1 MNSTTETPNLTPAIQ
16 AALEAHRAQEAENEA
31 IHQHDLELKGE
42 RIREKFTDLF
52 GHEPDRVEDGFAFSG
67 GFRFSYF
74 DGHWTVWRP
83 CPVCGEYEPSYFCW
97 SLADIGREIADF
109 TPSDPHDH
117 RAPKVDHLDA
127 TLSLIDRAFE
137 YGLPRNSEE
146 TLLAAIARALVAIAE
161 RLGER

>member
-52 GHEPDRVEDGFAFSG
+52 GHEPDRIEDGFAFSG

-97 SLADIGREIADF
+97 NLADIGREIADF
-109 TPSDPHDH
+109 TPSTPHDH
-117 RAPKVDHLDA
+117 RPARRDYLA
-127 TLSLIDRAFE
+127 EAMSLIELATPE
-137 YGLPRNSEE
+137 GPKNSHE
-146 TLLAAIARALVAIAE
+146 TLLASITLALAAIAE
-161 RLGER
+161 RIER